1 MMSFA
6 LGSTAISRM
15 KLAMCWL
22 VWDCLF
28 RMRFGCC
35 WFASRQTRPSHL
47 ISIEHSP
54 TLKSKSLEG
63 LPEENQEKYST
74 GLKRMDRIQQLNYE
88 KDFRI
93 AFLEIKG
100 DGFQR
105 LFERLMSKA
114 HPNDFMACRPWGK
127 VGDRKNDGYLP
138 SARILFQS
146 YAPNELSAAEAIKK
160 INEDFEGAKDH
171 WEQHF
176 DEWTFVHNAP
186 DGRLGPHIIEALAKL
201 RQDNP
206 QIRIGHCGYEE
217 MLAKFRQLSLQ
228 DLESWF
234 GPSLTMEANVNLGY
248 SDLMAVLSHISV
260 TPVPTTSEVKD
271 VSRGKIEANLLSQAV
286 ADFLKIGMQKSPL
299 VAQFFNNWKNPT
311 YGEQIAQTFKREYI
325 ALRDSAPLLHPDEIF
340 GRLEAWAGG
349 SANTTPT
356 HKAAVLA
363 VMAYLFDK
371 CEIFEDAQTVGTA

>member
-1 MMSFA
+1 
-6 LGSTAISRM
+6 
-15 KLAMCWL
+15 
-22 VWDCLF
+22 
-28 RMRFGCC
+28 
-35 WFASRQTRPSHL
+35 
-47 ISIEHSP
+47 
-54 TLKSKSLEG
+54 
-63 LPEENQEKYST
+63 
-74 GLKRMDRIQQLNYE
+74 MDRIQQLNYE

-93 AFLEIKG
+93 AFLESKG

-105 LFERLMSKA
+105 LFEKLMSKA
-114 HPNDFMACRPWGK
+114 HLNDFMACRPWGN

-146 YAPNELSAAEAIKK
+146 YAPNDLSAADTIKK
-160 INEDFEGAKDH
+160 INDDFEGAKEH
-171 WEQHF
+171 WKEYF

-186 DGRLGPHIIEALAKL
+186 DGRLGPHIIEVLAKL
-201 RQDNP
+201 GQDNP
-206 QIRIGHCGYEE
+206 QIKISHCGYEE

-248 SDLMAVLSHISV
+248 SDLSAVLTHISI
-260 TPVPTTSEVKD
+260 TPVPTMSDVKD

-311 YGEQIAQTFKREYI
+311 YGEQIAQAFKREY
-325 ALRDSAPLLHPDEIF
+325 AELRDGVPPLHPDEVF
-340 GRLEAWAGG
+340 GYLEAWAGG
-349 SANTTPT
+349 KANTTPT

-371 CEIFEDAQTVGTA
+371 CEIFEDAQAMGAA

>member
-1 MMSFA
+1 
-6 LGSTAISRM
+6 
-15 KLAMCWL
+15 
-22 VWDCLF
+22 
-28 RMRFGCC
+28 
-35 WFASRQTRPSHL
+35 
-47 ISIEHSP
+47 
-54 TLKSKSLEG
+54 
-63 LPEENQEKYST
+63 
-74 GLKRMDRIQQLNYE
+74 MDRIQQLHYE

-93 AFLEIKG
+93 AFLESKG
-100 DGFQR
+100 EAFQS
-105 LFERLMSKA
+105 LFERLMSRA
-114 HPNDFMACRPWGK
+114 HPNDFLACRPWGN

-146 YAPNELSAAEAIKK
+146 YAPNVLSAAASTKK
-160 INEDFEGAKDH
+160 INEDFEGAKEH
-171 WEQHF
+171 WEEYF

-201 RQDNP
+201 QKENP
-206 QIRIGHCGYEE
+206 HIKIGHCGYVE
-217 MLAKFRQLSLQ
+217 MLEKFRLLSLQ

-234 GPSLTMEANVNLGY
+234 GPSLTMEANVNIGF
-248 SDLMAVLSHISV
+248 SDLLAVLTHISI

-271 VSRGKIEANLLSQAV
+271 VSRGKIEANLLSKAV

-311 YGEQIAQTFKREYI
+311 YGEQIAQAFKNEYVE
-325 ALRDSAPLLHPDEIF
+325 LRDGNPQLHPDEIF

-349 SANTTPT
+349 AANTSPA

-371 CEIFEDAQTVGTA
+371 CEIFEDAQAMGPA

>member
-1 MMSFA
+1 
-6 LGSTAISRM
+6 
-15 KLAMCWL
+15 
-22 VWDCLF
+22 
-28 RMRFGCC
+28 
-35 WFASRQTRPSHL
+35 
-47 ISIEHSP
+47 
-54 TLKSKSLEG
+54 
-63 LPEENQEKYST
+63 
-74 GLKRMDRIQQLNYE
+74 MDRIQQLNYE

-93 AFLEIKG
+93 AFLERKG
-100 DGFQR
+100 DGFQG
-105 LFERLMSKA
+105 LFEKLMLKA

-146 YAPNELSAAEAIKK
+146 YAPNELNAAEAIRK
-160 INEDFEGAKDH
+160 INEDFEGAQKH
-171 WEQHF
+171 WKKYF

-186 DGRLGPHIIEALAKL
+186 DGRLGPHVIEVLTML
-201 RQDNP
+201 GQGNP
-206 QIRIGHCGYEE
+206 QIKIGHCGYEE

-248 SDLMAVLSHISV
+248 SDLIAVLTHIGI

-286 ADFLKIGMQKSPL
+286 ADFLKIGMQKSAL
-299 VAQFFNNWKNPT
+299 VAQFFNNWKSPT
-311 YGEQIAQTFKREYI
+311 YGEQIAQAFKSEYL
-325 ALRDSAPLLHPDEIF
+325 ALRDEVPQLHSDEIF

-349 SANTTPT
+349 MANTTPT

-371 CEIFEDAQTVGTA
+371 CEIFEDAQAVGAA